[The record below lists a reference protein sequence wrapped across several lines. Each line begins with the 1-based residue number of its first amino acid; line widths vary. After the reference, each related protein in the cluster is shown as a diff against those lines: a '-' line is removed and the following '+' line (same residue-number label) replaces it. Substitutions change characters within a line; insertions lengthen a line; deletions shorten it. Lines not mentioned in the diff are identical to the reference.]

1 MLNYLNSLINTPTA
15 SPVLFQVQVSSMVF
29 RHVLNES
36 MTDISSCDFSYT
48 GQGCFW
54 LLQWWST
61 ILLRAFNSFMYFS
74 LASENPASFPR
85 PCTSL
90 LIHPMWWLLL
100 SQCCIGER
108 LGLKQ
113 GSVFV
118 TSIASVGH
126 RPFAEAVIILTT
138 VATDQSVLC
147 CMGNFSKLMT

>member
-1 MLNYLNSLINTPTA
+1 MFNYLNSLINTPTA

-36 MTDISSCDFSYT
+36 MTDISSCDFSY
-48 GQGCFW
+48 
-54 LLQWWST
+54 
-61 ILLRAFNSFMYFS
+61 ILGRDVFDFFNDGPQFCSG
-74 LASENPASFPR
+74 
-85 PCTSL
+85 L
-90 LIHPMWWLLL
+90 LIHSCTFHLPQKTQPPFLDPALHCWYIQWWLLL

-126 RPFAEAVIILTT
+126 RSFAEAVTILTT

-147 CMGNFSKLMT
+147 CMGDFSKLMT